1 MNTTIIIV
9 FIVAFYL
16 GFGIAAIMS
25 AGNEKTRGYTR
36 HLPETDHQ
44 HPPKSVP
51 GPARKELDRV
61 DADSIHEAIKHGED
75 TQIY

>member
-1 MNTTIIIV
+1 MTTIIIV

-16 GFGIAAIMS
+16 GFGTAAIMS
-25 AGNEKTRGYTR
+25 AANKNTPYHTR

-51 GPARKELDRV
+51 GKSRKELDRV
-61 DADSIHEAIKHGED
+61 DAESFREAMNHGDD
-75 TQIY
+75 TQVF

>member
-1 MNTTIIIV
+1 MTTIIIV

-16 GFGIAAIMS
+16 GFGTAAIMS
-25 AGNEKTRGYTR
+25 DANKKTPYRTK
-36 HLPETDHQ
+36 HLPETHQQ

-61 DADSIHEAIKHGED
+61 DAEAIHEAIDHGD
-75 TQIY
+75 NSQLF